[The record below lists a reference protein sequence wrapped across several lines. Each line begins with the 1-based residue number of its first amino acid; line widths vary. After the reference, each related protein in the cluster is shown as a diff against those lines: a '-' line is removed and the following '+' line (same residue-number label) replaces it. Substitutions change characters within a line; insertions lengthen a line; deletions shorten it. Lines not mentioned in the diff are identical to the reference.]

1 MVFACPDAKL
11 EDMITAGRQSQ
22 SRIQEATA
30 ADLRLEPQWCDLQ
43 ATWRQRRRFQDAA
56 RALIRIPASGADPMG
71 HLFTEAYWRQL
82 VPPDDQEEVVLTAL
96 SQATGVYFFP
106 SREWVSAFCRFI
118 HLLGIRRVLEA
129 GAGRG
134 YLAAALAPLLARQ
147 GIAFKAVD
155 TAQGEFESGLPRH
168 PVVEQ
173 ADALTALQG
182 FCPDLVL
189 YAWPPPGQSIGP
201 LCRSASV
208 RLCPGPRRAGWRLYR
223 RSHRLATFRISLCRL
238 FIALRLGPLRTPISG
253 GNHLFRRRPSSFPGN
268 TGLEGRGGVTPPLEK
283 QTLTF

>member
-1 MVFACPDAKL
+1 
-11 EDMITAGRQSQ
+11 MITAGRQSQ
-22 SRIQEATA
+22 SRIKEATA
-30 ADLRLEPQWCDLQ
+30 ADLRLEPQWCASQ
-43 ATWRQRRRFQDAA
+43 ATWRQRRHFQDAA

-71 HLFTEAYWRQL
+71 HLFTEAYWQQL

-147 GIAFKAVD
+147 KIAFKAVD

-208 RLCPGPRRAGWRLYR
+208 GYVLVLGELDGGCTGDPTDWQRFESRSAGLLSRCGLGRSGRRYQA
-223 RSHRLATFRISLCRL
+223 ATIFFGSNHPHFRE
-238 FIALRLGPLRTPISG
+238 TP
-253 GNHLFRRRPSSFPGN
+253 
-268 TGLEGRGGVTPPLEK
+268 V
-283 QTLTF
+283 